1 MDTEILKIP
10 AVALRGMVILPGM
23 IAHFDISR
31 DRSIRAIEQC
41 MMDSQKIFLSAQ
53 KDVEQ
58 EEPGADDVYHIGV
71 IAEVKQVIKLQNNI
85 VRILVEGIERAELSA
100 FAQTDPYL
108 LAEVAPCVLP
118 EEGLS
123 EEAKAAMVRSV
134 QETYSRYQT
143 VNPRAGK
150 ELLRQIGTIQDL
162 PKLMDQVA
170 NNLPVSYEEKQKILE
185 AMTLTERYEVLMAL
199 LLKEIEITAIQ
210 NEFQSKVKERVDKN
224 QKEYILREQMKLI
237 REELGEDNTE
247 SDADE
252 YQKALDALDAD
263 QEVKNRIKKEIDRFK
278 SISANSSESAVT
290 RGYIETLLELP
301 WNKASED
308 NKDLANAERILEEDH
323 YGLSKVKE
331 RILEFLAVRTLTK
344 KGESPILCLA

>member
-53 KDVEQ
+53 KNVEQ

-108 LAEVAPCVLP
+108 LAEVVPCVLP

-123 EEAKAAMVRSV
+123 EETKAAMVRSV
-134 QETYSRYQT
+134 
-143 VNPRAGK
+143 GD
-150 ELLRQIGTIQDL
+150 IQ
-162 PKLMDQVA
+162 
-170 NNLPVSYEEKQKILE
+170 PVSDSKSACRKRIAAPDRYHTGSAE
-185 AMTLTERYEVLMAL
+185 ADGSGCEQSAGFLRRKAEDSGGNDTYGAL
-199 LLKEIEITAIQ
+199 
-210 NEFQSKVKERVDKN
+210 
-224 QKEYILREQMKLI
+224 
-237 REELGEDNTE
+237 
-247 SDADE
+247 
-252 YQKALDALDAD
+252 
-263 QEVKNRIKKEIDRFK
+263 
-278 SISANSSESAVT
+278 
-290 RGYIETLLELP
+290 
-301 WNKASED
+301 
-308 NKDLANAERILEEDH
+308 
-323 YGLSKVKE
+323 
-331 RILEFLAVRTLTK
+331 
-344 KGESPILCLA
+344 

>member
-1 MDTEILKIP
+1 MHD
-10 AVALRGMVILPGM
+10 G
-23 IAHFDISR
+23 F
-31 DRSIRAIEQC
+31 
-41 MMDSQKIFLSAQ
+41 QKIFLSAQ

-123 EEAKAAMVRSV
+123 KKTKLRWW
-134 QETYSRYQT
+134 QCCETYSRYQT

-237 REELGEDNTE
+237 REELSEDNME

-252 YQKALDALDAD
+252 YQKALM
-263 QEVKNRIKKEIDRFK
+263 RWMP
-278 SISANSSESAVT
+278 T
-290 RGYIETLLELP
+290 R
-301 WNKASED
+301 K
-308 NKDLANAERILEEDH
+308 
-323 YGLSKVKE
+323 
-331 RILEFLAVRTLTK
+331 
-344 KGESPILCLA
+344 

>member
-85 VRILVEGIERAELSA
+85 VRILVEGIERAEFSA

-162 PKLMDQVA
+162 PK
-170 NNLPVSYEEKQKILE
+170 
-185 AMTLTERYEVLMAL
+185 
-199 LLKEIEITAIQ
+199 
-210 NEFQSKVKERVDKN
+210 
-224 QKEYILREQMKLI
+224 
-237 REELGEDNTE
+237 
-247 SDADE
+247 
-252 YQKALDALDAD
+252 
-263 QEVKNRIKKEIDRFK
+263 
-278 SISANSSESAVT
+278 
-290 RGYIETLLELP
+290 
-301 WNKASED
+301 
-308 NKDLANAERILEEDH
+308 H
-323 YGLSKVKE
+323 
-331 RILEFLAVRTLTK
+331 
-344 KGESPILCLA
+344 